1 MSQEV
6 AETFDLVAEMFSP
19 EIENRRE
26 RVLPSGHVFACG
38 GRVTGHCETYQE
50 MIFSADRKSIVGPVY
65 PANYQTVTV
74 GELVAWCDRE
84 IDRYKQCVALV
95 ESIRGPLNQ
104 LEPTERL

>member
-1 MSQEV
+1 MDQEV
-6 AETFDLVAEMFSP
+6 DEMIDFVTSMFP
-19 EIENRRE
+19 SEIENRRE

-38 GRVTGHCETYQE
+38 GRVSGHCETYQE
-50 MIFSADRKSIVGPVY
+50 AIFSADRQSIVGPVY
-65 PANYQTVTV
+65 PASYQTLTV

>member
-1 MSQEV
+1 MNHE
-6 AETFDLVAEMFSP
+6 ETEAIDFVTAVFPSD
-19 EIENRRE
+19 IENRRE

-50 MIFSADRKSIVGPVY
+50 MIFAPDRQSIVGPVY
-65 PANYQTVTV
+65 PANYQTLTV

-84 IDRYKQCVALV
+84 IERYKQCVALV
-95 ESIRGPLNQ
+95 ESIRGPLSQ